1 MKKAILVTFF
11 MLTIFVGLIFLSS
24 GITGLYALSIGR
36 SQNVNYS
43 FIILGLLS
51 LYLTIFIYSRNK
63 KDLLK

>member
-11 MLTIFVGLIFLSS
+11 MLTIFIGLIFLSS
-24 GITGLYALSIGR
+24 GITGLYALNIGR

-43 FIILGLLS
+43 FIVLGLLF